1 MYGNSSTNVSTFWPI
16 TVITQAPLWA
26 SSLFNY
32 YSTEPLQITRHEAR
46 LNRSIARFG
55 KKLAIIIH
63 ANIAWA
69 KLLFMEELRRV
80 RRLGCPLLTSLTH
93 LVQRRGRVCGESN
106 YYRCMLC

>member
-1 MYGNSSTNVSTFWPI
+1 MYGNSTTVSTPWTI
-16 TVITQAPLWA
+16 TVGYTAPWA
-26 SSLFNY
+26 SSNLS
-32 YSTEPLQITRHEAR
+32 YSTEPFRVTRHADR